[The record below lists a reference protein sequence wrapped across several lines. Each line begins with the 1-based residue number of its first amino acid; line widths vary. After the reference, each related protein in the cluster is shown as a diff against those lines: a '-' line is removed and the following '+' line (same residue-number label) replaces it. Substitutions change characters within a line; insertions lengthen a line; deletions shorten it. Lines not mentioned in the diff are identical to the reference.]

1 MTKLLLLPAILAI
14 VAMIAPSVAADGDKT
29 VPPAL
34 NFKMNDLAGKPVDLA
49 QYQGKVV
56 LIVNVASKCGLTP
69 QYTGLQALYEK
80 YKNDGFVIVGVPAND
95 FGKQEP
101 GSDSEI
107 LKFCEQKYN
116 VTFPVLSKVSVK
128 GGDICPLYKHLT
140 SKETDPKYSGDITW
154 NFEKFLIGRSGEIVG
169 RFKPRT
175 TPESADLVKAI
186 ETELKKK

>member
-1 MTKLLLLPAILAI
+1 MSKLFVFPAVFAI
-14 VAMIAPSVAADGDKT
+14 AALIAPHVVADGEKT
-29 VPPAL
+29 VPPVL
-34 NFKMNDLAGKPVDLA
+34 KFKMNDLSGKPVDLA

-69 QYTGLQALYEK
+69 QYTGLQTLFDK

-101 GSDSEI
+101 GTDAEI
-107 LKFCEQKYN
+107 SKFCEQKYN

-140 SKETDPKYSGDITW
+140 SKDTDPKFPGDITW
-154 NFEKFLIGRSGEIVG
+154 NFEKFLIGRNGEIVG
-169 RFKPRT
+169 RFKPKT
-175 TPESADLVKAI
+175 TPDAPELIKAI
-186 ETELKKK
+186 EGELKKK